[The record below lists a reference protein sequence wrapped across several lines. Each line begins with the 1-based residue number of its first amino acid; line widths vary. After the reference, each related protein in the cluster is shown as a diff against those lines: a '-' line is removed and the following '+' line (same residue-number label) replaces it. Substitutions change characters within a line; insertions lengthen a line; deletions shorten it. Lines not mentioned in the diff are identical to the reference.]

1 VNTTGWIVLAAAT
14 VFLLVFSW
22 FSSLRE
28 KRLHGLPRFFAFETV
43 VVLILLNQ
51 RVWFRNP
58 FSLLQIL
65 SWLFLLASI
74 AVVAAGFL
82 ALVKFGKPKDGNFE
96 KTTELVDRGIYRFI
110 RHPMYAS
117 LLYLGVGAFLKGMRT
132 ATAVLL
138 AVNLAACWI
147 TARIEEGEMKR
158 KFGPAYSDYMKRT
171 KRFVPF
177 IV

>member
-1 VNTTGWIVLAAAT
+1 MNTTGWIVLAAGT

-22 FSSLRE
+22 ISSLRE
-28 KRLHGLPRFFAFETV
+28 KRYHGVPRFFAFESIFLLV
-43 VVLILLNQ
+43 LLNQ
-51 RVWFRNP
+51 GAWLQNP
-58 FSLLQIL
+58 LSLAQIL

-74 AVVAAGFL
+74 AVVIAGFQ
-82 ALVKFGKPKDGNFE
+82 ALVKFGRPADGNFE
-96 KTTELVDRGIYRFI
+96 KTTRLVDQGIYRYI

-117 LLYLGVGAFLKGMRT
+117 LLYLGIGAFLKGMRT
-132 ATAVLL
+132 ATAALL

-158 KFGPAYSDYMKRT
+158 KFGPAYAEYMKRT

-177 IV
+177 IL